1 MSSSKSKSQ
10 VAKTRTGGF
19 PIGFRRMWFDWHKD
33 LKALL
38 AWSREHR
45 FGVID
50 LGQDADQSAAVAVQG
65 GFRPG
70 SVDLLEWKKM
80 ISPEKAVRDD
90 AVARNA
96 AYIKACAAF
105 GPMNHFLV
113 MLPEKPELKRSE
125 NFGYM
130 VESFRQLAPAL
141 EAHQAKIVIEG
152 WPGPGALCCTPE
164 GYGAFFKECPSMAM
178 GVNYDP
184 SHLLRMGIDPLRF
197 LREFASRVYHVHGK
211 DTELIEEGLYRYGNS
226 QEATFGK
233 SHGFGAMSW
242 RYTIPG
248 HGAVRW
254 VEIFR
259 ILAEAGYQGAVSI
272 ELEDENFCGTTEG
285 EKAGIL
291 HARDFLQSC

>member
-1 MSSSKSKSQ
+1 MSSSLSKSH

-19 PIGFRRMWFDWHKD
+19 PIGFRRMWFEWHKD

-38 AWSREHR
+38 TWAREQR
-45 FGVID
+45 FGAID
-50 LGQDADQSAAVAVQG
+50 LGSDGDHAAALAVERG
-65 GFRPG
+65 LRLG
-70 SVDLLEWKKM
+70 SVDLLEWGKM
-80 ISPEKAVRDD
+80 ISPDKSVRDE
-90 AVARNA
+90 AVTKNS

-113 MLPEKPELKRSE
+113 MLPEKPELSRSE
-125 NFGYM
+125 NFGFM
-130 VESFRQLAPAL
+130 VDSFRRLTPVL

-152 WPGPGALCCTPE
+152 WPGHGALCCTPE
-164 GYGAFFKECPSMAM
+164 GYETFFKECPSKSM

-197 LREFASRVYHVHGK
+197 LREFADRVYHVHGK
-211 DTELIEEGLYRYGNS
+211 DTELIEEGLYRYGNF
-226 QEATFGK
+226 QEPTFGK
-233 SHGFGAMSW
+233 PHGFGAMNW

-259 ILAEAGYQGAVSI
+259 ILAEAGYKGVVSI
-272 ELEDENFCGTTEG
+272 ELEDENFCGTAEG
-285 EKAGIL
+285 ENNGLL
-291 HARDFLQSC
+291 HARDFLEGC